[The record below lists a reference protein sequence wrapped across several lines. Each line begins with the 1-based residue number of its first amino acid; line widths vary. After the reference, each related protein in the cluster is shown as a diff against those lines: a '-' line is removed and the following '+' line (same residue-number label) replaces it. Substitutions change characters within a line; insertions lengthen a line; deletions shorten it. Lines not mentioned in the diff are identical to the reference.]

1 MIIQPTVPIVSPP
14 VVNPIIQSFVAE
26 NIIAWD
32 AIVLILKMILVATA
46 ALVIGL
52 FLNRHMEKESF
63 VTNKTL
69 TLILSTVMAL
79 GLSLR
84 FGLSVYTF
92 QGMFLF
98 FLLLYAS
105 MSDLTDRHV
114 ANHVTI
120 SILALSLISVPTV
133 GFVSMLIGGA
143 VTAAIQL
150 GVTALSGG
158 GYGGA
163 DWKISSACAFLLGWQ
178 RGLAGLVLGLLIGVI
193 FTLIYNKV
201 KDRDLNAGFA
211 LVPFISIGMMAV
223 FFI

>member
-1 MIIQPTVPIVSPP
+1 MII
-14 VVNPIIQSFVAE
+14 NPIIPTVTPVVQPVFQTFVAE
-26 NIIAWD
+26 NIITWEAF
-32 AIVLILKMILVATA
+32 VLILKIILVAIA
-46 ALVIGL
+46 ALVVGL
-52 FLNRHMEKESF
+52 FLNRNMEKQGF
-63 VTNKTL
+63 VTNKTF
-69 TLILSTVMAL
+69 TLIASMVMAL

-114 ANHVTI
+114 ANHISI

-133 GFVSMLIGGA
+133 GFVSMLVGGA
-143 VTAAIQL
+143 VSVAIQL
-150 GVTALSGG
+150 GITALSGG

-178 RGLAGLVLGLLIGVI
+178 RGLSGMVLGLLIGVI
-193 FTLIYNKV
+193 FTCVYNKI
-201 KDRDLNAGFA
+201 KNRDMHEGFA
-211 LVPFISIGMMAV
+211 LIPFISIGMMAV

>member
-1 MIIQPTVPIVSPP
+1 MII
-14 VVNPIIQSFVAE
+14 NPIIPTVTPVVQPVFQTFVAE
-26 NIIAWD
+26 NIITWEAF
-32 AIVLILKMILVATA
+32 VLILKIILVATA
-46 ALVIGL
+46 ALVVGL
-52 FLNRHMEKESF
+52 FLNRNMEKQGF
-63 VTNKTL
+63 VTNKAF
-69 TLILSTVMAL
+69 TLIASTVMAL

-114 ANHVTI
+114 ANHISI

-133 GFVSMLIGGA
+133 GFVSMLVGGA
-143 VTAAIQL
+143 VSVAIQL
-150 GVTALSGG
+150 GITALSGG

-178 RGLAGLVLGLLIGVI
+178 RGLFGMVLGLLIGVI
-193 FTLIYNKV
+193 FTCVYNKI
-201 KDRDLNAGFA
+201 KNRDMHEGFA
-211 LVPFISIGMMAV
+211 LIPFISIGMMAV